1 MDKPERLRLFF
12 GLEIP
17 DPVKQRLLTVQQPVT
32 GARWQRA
39 DQLHLTLAF
48 LGSVEAH
55 RLPDVRDAARNLPVE
70 PFDLTVTGIGCFGHP
85 DRPKNLWAG
94 VQPVDK
100 LAGLQRALS
109 HRLIFAGFAQER
121 RAFRP
126 HITLARFNRKQAGSV
141 GEALRMHREI
151 QAGTFLV
158 ESVALFR
165 SIQKA
170 HGSAYTVLDRFLF
183 R

>member
-1 MDKPERLRLFF
+1 MTTTDAPATSFF
-12 GLEIP
+12 
-17 DPVKQRLLTVQQPVT
+17 D
-32 GARWQRA
+32 
-39 DQLHLTLAF
+39 DQATLDISD
-48 LGSVEAH
+48 SVSMKKST
-55 RLPDVRDAARNLPVE
+55 R
-70 PFDLTVTGIGCFGHP
+70 
-85 DRPKNLWAG
+85 
-94 VQPVDK
+94 
-100 LAGLQRALS
+100 
-109 HRLIFAGFAQER
+109 
-121 RAFRP
+121 
-126 HITLARFNRKQAGSV
+126 LARFNRKQAGSV